1 MCKGG
6 LAGENS
12 PRLIQQPPLS
22 NRLVHYPSN
31 EAGSRQP
38 VATGFDPP
46 DPETVAL
53 VDFNCPPFTSAGA
66 LPNPE
71 IRTLCLYVI
80 SSLALDVVEFEVD
93 EAFPDLF
100 APQEC
105 IWSFGGVRHG
115 VILG

>member
-1 MCKGG
+1 MCKSG
-6 LAGENS
+6 LAGKNS
-12 PRLIQQPPLS
+12 PRLIQRPPLS
-22 NRLVHYPSN
+22 NRLVHYPGN
-31 EAGSRQP
+31 EAGSRKP
-38 VATGFDPP
+38 VATCLDPP
-46 DPETVAL
+46 DPEPVAL

-93 EAFPDLF
+93 QAFPDLF

-115 VILG
+115 VIIG